1 MNAIKET
8 IMETLATSHET
19 IQENSHEISTIM
31 SPSTLAVTTPLGKD
45 EKKALLEKLLQQKL
59 QQAAQHAPMSKG
71 QESLWFVHQ
80 NDPHSAAYNVAS
92 AIRIYSAVDTVAF
105 TRALNQC
112 IQRHAALRTSY
123 AIKDGKNVQVINPGA
138 PLALIRRD
146 VSAFTDNEV
155 QQIITADYQQPF
167 DLTQLPVMRAHWY
180 DLANGDAVFMLVV
193 HHIAFDAWSLWILM
207 EELSEIY
214 QALSANRVPQLPAQ
228 APAYREYAQQQ
239 TQWLASEKGASAKA
253 YWLKKLAGDIH
264 PLTLNIS
271 KPRPRLQTF
280 NGASHYFQLAPEL
293 AHALNAL
300 AKSCGVTA
308 NSLLLTAFYTL
319 LYRHS
324 GQEDIC
330 IASPTA
336 GRTSG
341 EFARTLGYFVNPV
354 ILRTQLAA
362 NNLFID
368 VLERVNTS
376 LLEALEYQ
384 EYPFSSLIEALNP
397 KRDPSYTPLSQV
409 SFVFQKPQQ
418 NDGLNSAWVPG
429 QQGPKITWA
438 GVDIAQFPLNQQEGQ
453 FELELEI
460 VDTKGCF
467 YGIFKYNR
475 DIFSARHMRMLE
487 NHLRELLQ
495 GIVANPGSEIGR
507 LPMITAQELEQFKQ
521 WNDTAVVYPEHRN
534 LHELIEQQVAKTP
547 QLPAVRFE
555 NTQLTYAELNA
566 RANQLA
572 HYLIAEG
579 VTPETKVGVCMN
591 RSLEMVVA
599 LVAIIKAG
607 GAYVPVDPGY
617 PAARV
622 AFMLGDINSPLLL
635 TQQNLIAQLP
645 DNESQMIALDKLDLS
660 EFAQTNPALDIG
672 PDHLAYMIYTSG
684 STGNPKGAMNTHG
697 AICNRLLWMQA
708 EYQLTEQDRVLQK
721 TPFSFDVS
729 VWEFFWPLMTGAEL
743 IVARPDG
750 HKDTQ
755 YLIDIIRQTQI
766 TTLHFV
772 PSMLSI
778 FVADEKSAEC
788 TSIKRVICS
797 GEALSYDL
805 KRRFFD
811 RLDTE
816 LHNLYGPT
824 EAAIDVTYWQ
834 CDKNY
839 AANVV
844 PIGKPIAN
852 IQIHILDA
860 FMQPVPVGVNGE
872 LHIGGI
878 GLARGYHNR
887 AELTEAKF
895 IADPFSNDPNARLY
909 KTGDLVRYLPDGNI
923 DYLQRIDNQVKL
935 RGFRIELGEVEAMVC
950 SCTGVR
956 EAVVLK
962 RTGATGDDYLVAYVT
977 LDNAQV
983 SEAEILAEAAKKMPA
998 HCVPSAIVVLESIP
1012 LTPNGKVDNKA
1023 LPAHSFANAKQD
1035 YLVPPRN
1042 QLERTLVTLW
1052 CDLLKLDS
1060 ISIIDNF
1067 FSLGGHS
1074 LLAVRLMAAIEAEL
1088 GQKLPLSS
1096 LIKHPTIEQLSQLI
1110 ENADGNEWNS
1120 LVPIQEKGAKHPLFF
1135 IPGGGGNVLYFYGL
1149 SQQLGND
1156 QPFYAMQ
1163 AIGLDGTTAPLESI
1177 AAMAQATIAEIKRV
1191 RPAGPYI
1198 IGGHC
1203 VGGLIAFEITQQL
1216 RAAGDEVEQLIIL
1229 DAPAPHFF
1237 QEKKEIALGNAEW
1250 IGVLLNS
1257 IEHMTGKRISIAV
1270 EQLQA
1275 GNAENQLQ
1283 LLRQKLAEANM
1294 VPANTPLSQIKGLLE
1309 VFKANAQLHFPA
1321 KEKTW
1326 HVPITLLRASE
1337 TNPHYDYTCYD
1348 DANTGSAQSTLGW
1361 QQYAQGA
1368 VNVALVEGDHI
1379 TMLAPEQAASL
1390 ASQLQKF
1397 I

>member
-1 MNAIKET
+1 
-8 IMETLATSHET
+8 MEILATSLTASPATSLET
-19 IQENSHEISTIM
+19 SA
-31 SPSTLAVTTPLGKD
+31 LTTALGKD
-45 EKKALLEKLLQQKL
+45 EKKVLLEKLLQQKL
-59 QQAAQHAPMSKG
+59 QQSVQQAPMSKG
-71 QESLWFVHQ
+71 QESLWFIHQ

-92 AIRIYSAVDTVAF
+92 AIRIYSAVDTTML

-123 AIKDGKNVQVINPGA
+123 AISDGKNIQVVNPAA
-138 PLALIRRD
+138 PLALVRRD
-146 VSAFTDNEV
+146 LSAFTDNEV
-155 QQIITADYQQPF
+155 QQIIAADYQQPF

-180 DLANGDAVFMLVV
+180 DLANGEAVFMLVV

-214 QALSANRVPQLPAQ
+214 QALSMNRIAQLPIP
-228 APAYREYAQQQ
+228 APAYREYTQQQ
-239 TQWLASEKGASAKA
+239 TQWLASEKGERAKT
-253 YWLKKLAGDIH
+253 YWLQKLAGDIH

-271 KPRPRLQTF
+271 KPRPRIQTF
-280 NGASHYFQLAPEL
+280 NGASHYFRLAPEL
-293 AHALNAL
+293 AQAINAL

-319 LYRHS
+319 LHRHS

-330 IASPTA
+330 IALPTA

-354 ILRTQLAA
+354 ILRTQLAV

-368 VLERVNTS
+368 VLEQVNTN
-376 LLEALEYQ
+376 LLEALEHQ

-397 KRDPSYTPLSQV
+397 TRDSSYTPLSQV

-429 QQGPKITWA
+429 QQGPKINWA
-438 GVDIAQFPLNQQEGQ
+438 GLEIAQFPLNQQEGQ
-453 FELELEI
+453 FELELEM

-475 DIFSARHMRMLE
+475 DIFTAQNMRMLE
-487 NHLRELLQ
+487 QHLRELLQ
-495 GIVANPGSEIGR
+495 GIVANPANEIGR
-507 LPMITAQELEQFKQ
+507 LPMITAQELEQFRL
-521 WNDTAVVYPEHRN
+521 WNNTAVRYPAHRS
-534 LHELIEQQVAKTP
+534 LHELIEQQVEKTP

-555 NTQLTYAELNA
+555 NTQLNYAELNA

-572 HYLIAEG
+572 HYLIATG

-591 RSLEMVVA
+591 RSLEMVIA

-622 AFMLGDINSPLLL
+622 AFMLEDINSPLLL
-635 TQQNLIAQLP
+635 TQENLLDSLPKNNLPQRTSRIIAV
-645 DNESQMIALDKLDLS
+645 DKLDLS
-660 EFAQTNPALDIG
+660 EFPQTNPALEIG
-672 PDHLAYMIYTSG
+672 PDNLAYMIYTSG

-743 IVARPDG
+743 IVARPEG

-755 YLIDIIRQTQI
+755 YLIDIIQQTQI

-778 FVADEKSAEC
+778 FVADEKSTGC

-805 KRRFFD
+805 QRRFFE

-887 AELTEAKF
+887 PELTEAKF
-895 IADPFSNDPNARLY
+895 IVDPFSSDPNARLY

-962 RTGATGDDYLVAYVT
+962 RSGATGDDYLVAYVT
-977 LDNAQV
+977 RDNAQI

-998 HCVPSAIVVLESIP
+998 HCVPSAIVVLEFIP

-1023 LPAHSFANAKQD
+1023 LPAHSFTATKQD

-1042 QLERTLVTLW
+1042 QLERKLTALW
-1052 CDLLKLDS
+1052 CELLKLDV
-1060 ISIIDNF
+1060 ISITDNF

-1110 ENADGNEWNS
+1110 ESADGNEWNS
-1120 LVPIQEKGAKHPLFF
+1120 LVPIQEKGAKNPLFF
-1135 IPGGGGNVLYFYGL
+1135 VPGGGGNVLYFYAL

-1163 AIGLDGTTAPLESI
+1163 AVGLDGTTPPLESI

-1191 RPAGPYI
+1191 RPTGPYI

-1216 RAAGDEVEQLIIL
+1216 RAAGDDVEQLIIL

-1237 QEKKEIALGNAEW
+1237 QDKKELTLSNVEW

-1257 IEHMTGKRISIAV
+1257 IEHMTGKRISIAT
-1270 EQLQA
+1270 EQLHA
-1275 GNAENQLQ
+1275 NGEEHQLQ

-1294 VPANTPLSQIKGLLE
+1294 VPANTPISQIKGLLE

-1321 KEKTW
+1321 KETTW
-1326 HVPITLLRASE
+1326 PVPLTLLRAGE
-1337 TNPHYDYTCYD
+1337 ANPHYDYTIYD
-1348 DANTGSAQSTLGW
+1348 DANTSIAQSTLGW
-1361 QQYAQGA
+1361 QEYAQGD
-1368 VNVALVEGDHI
+1368 VGVALVAGDHI
-1379 TMLAPEQAASL
+1379 TMLAPEQASSL
-1390 ASQLQKF
+1390 ANQLQKF

>member
-1 MNAIKET
+1 
-8 IMETLATSHET
+8 METLATS
-19 IQENSHEISTIM
+19 
-31 SPSTLAVTTPLGKD
+31 AVTSPLGKD
-45 EKKALLEKLLQQKL
+45 EKKALLERLLQQKL
-59 QQAAQHAPMSKG
+59 QQAVQHAPMSKG

-80 NDPHSAAYNVAS
+80 SDPHSAAYNVAS
-92 AIRIYSAVDTVAF
+92 AIRIYSAVDAPLF

-123 AIKDGKNVQVINPGA
+123 AINDGKNTQVIHPNA
-138 PLALIRRD
+138 PLTLIRRD
-146 VSAFTDNEV
+146 AAALSEAEL
-155 QQIITADYQQPF
+155 QQLITADYQQPF
-167 DLTQLPVMRAHWY
+167 DLTLLPVVRAHWY
-180 DLANGDAVFMLVV
+180 DLANGEAVFMLVV

-214 QALSANRVPQLPAQ
+214 QALQANRIPQLAAQ
-228 APAYREYAQQQ
+228 APAYRDYALQQ
-239 TQWLASEKGASAKA
+239 TQWLNAEKGESAKD

-271 KPRPRLQTF
+271 KARPRVQTF
-280 NGASHYFQLAPEL
+280 NGASHYFQLGPEL
-293 AHALNAL
+293 AQSLNAL
-300 AKSCGVTA
+300 AKACGVTA
-308 NSLLLTAFYTL
+308 NSLLLTAFYAL

-324 GQEDIC
+324 AQEDIC

-336 GRTSG
+336 GRSSG

-354 ILRTQLAA
+354 ILRNQLAA
-362 NNLFID
+362 TTAFID
-368 VLERVNTS
+368 LLEQVNTS
-376 LLEALEYQ
+376 LLEALEHQ
-384 EYPFSSLIEALNP
+384 EFPFCSLIEALNP

-409 SFVFQKPQQ
+409 SFVFQKPQH

-438 GVDIAQFPLNQQEGQ
+438 GLEIAQFLLNQQEGQ

-460 VDTKGCF
+460 VDTKGSF

-475 DIFSARHMRMLE
+475 DIFSAANMQMLE

-495 GIVANPGSEIGR
+495 GIVAKPDTEIGR
-507 LPMITAQELEQFKQ
+507 LPLITSAELAQFSR
-521 WNDTAVVYPEHRN
+521 WNDTRVVYPAHRN
-534 LHELIEQQVAKTP
+534 LHELIEQQVAKAP

-555 NTQLTYAELNA
+555 SQQLTYGELNA

-572 HYLIAEG
+572 HYLIEQG
-579 VTPETKVGVCMN
+579 VTAETKVGVCMH
-591 RSLEMVVA
+591 RSLEMVIA

-622 AFMLGDINSPLLL
+622 AFMLADINSPLLL
-635 TQQNLIAQLP
+635 TQDDLLASLP
-645 DNESQMIALDKLDLS
+645 ANNARMIAVDKLLLDR
-660 EFAQTNPALDIG
+660 FPQTNPAVDIG
-672 PDHLAYMIYTSG
+672 PDNLAYMIYTSG

-708 EYQLTEQDRVLQK
+708 EYQLNEQDRVLQK

-755 YLIDIIRQTQI
+755 YLIDIIQQAQI

-778 FVADEKSAEC
+778 FVADEKSAAC

-805 KRRFFD
+805 QRRFFN

-852 IQIHILDA
+852 IQIHILDSYL
-860 FMQPVPVGVNGE
+860 QPVPVGVNGE

-878 GLARGYHNR
+878 GLARGYNNR
-887 AELTEAKF
+887 EELTREKF
-895 IADPFSNDPNARLY
+895 IADPFSADPQARLY

-923 DYLQRIDNQVKL
+923 DYLQRIDNQIKL

-950 SCTGVR
+950 SCSGVR

-962 RTGATGDDYLVAYVT
+962 RTGATGDDYLVAYIT
-977 LDNAQV
+977 RDDAHI
-983 SEAEILAEAAKKMPA
+983 SEAEILAEAAQKMPA
-998 HCVPSAIVVLESIP
+998 HCVPSALVVLDSIP

-1023 LPAHSFANAKQD
+1023 LPTHSFAGVQQD
-1035 YLVPPRN
+1035 YRVPPRS
-1042 QLERTLVTLW
+1042 QLERTLVALW
-1052 CDLLKLDS
+1052 CDLLKLDALS
-1060 ISIIDNF
+1060 ITDNF
-1067 FSLGGHS
+1067 FNLGGHS
-1074 LLAVRLMAAIEAEL
+1074 LLAVRLIAAIETEL
-1088 GQKLPLSS
+1088 GQKFPLSS
-1096 LIKHPTIEQLSQLI
+1096 LIKYPTIEQFAQLI
-1110 ENADGNEWNS
+1110 ENSIENTSANQWNS
-1120 LVPIQEKGAKHPLFF
+1120 LVAIQEKGTKNPLFF
-1135 IPGGGGNVLYFYGL
+1135 IPGGGGNVLYFYAL
-1149 SQQLGND
+1149 AQQLGND

-1163 AIGLDGTTAPLESI
+1163 AVGLDGTTPPLASV
-1177 AAMAQATIAEIKRV
+1177 AAMAQAAIAEIKRV

-1237 QEKKEIALGNAEW
+1237 QDKKEIALDNAGW
-1250 IGVLLNS
+1250 ISVLLNS
-1257 IEHMTGKRISIAV
+1257 IEHMTGKRISIIA

-1275 GNAENQLQ
+1275 RDAENQLQ

-1294 VPANTPLSQIKGLLE
+1294 VPANAPLSQIKGLLE

-1321 KEKTW
+1321 ASQTW
-1326 HVPITLLRASE
+1326 PVPISLLRACDI
-1337 TNPHYDYTCYD
+1337 NLHYDYSMYD
-1348 DANTGSAQSTLGW
+1348 DAHSSMAQSTLGW
-1361 QQYAQGA
+1361 QRYAQGE
-1368 VNVALVEGDHI
+1368 VGVALVAGDHI
-1379 TMLAPEQAASL
+1379 TMLAPEQAPSL
-1390 ASQLQKF
+1390 AGELQKF
-1397 I
+1397 IYV